1 MVCSQT
7 TKIGRKRSKH
17 YHGHQKMSEEKK
29 ILVVDDEPDNASI
42 FTMGLED
49 DGFKVDTFTDPLSAL
64 SAFKEDMRRRKYDL
78 LILDIKMPDMNGF
91 ELYEQIKKLDSKVK
105 VCFLTAFGEGYT
117 EEFKKMFPSSSLGV
131 SFIRKPIRVDDLVKK
146 VKEMIMT

>member
-1 MVCSQT
+1 
-7 TKIGRKRSKH
+7 
-17 YHGHQKMSEEKK
+17 MSEEKK
-29 ILVVDDEPDNASI
+29 RKVLVVEDEPDNASI

-64 SAFKEDMRRRKYDL
+64 SAFKEDKRRRKYDL

-91 ELYEQIKKLDSKVK
+91 ELYEQIKKIDDKVK
-105 VCFLTAFGEGYT
+105 VCFLTAYGEGYT

-131 SFIRKPIRVDDLVKK
+131 SFVRKPIRVDDLVKK
-146 VKEMIMT
+146 VKEMVKI

>member
-1 MVCSQT
+1 LGCQ
-7 TKIGRKRSKH
+7 
-17 YHGHQKMSEEKK
+17 GHRQMSEEKK

-49 DGFKVDTFTDPLSAL
+49 DGFKVDPFTDPLSAL
-64 SAFKEDMRRRKYDL
+64 SVFKEDKRRKYDL

-91 ELYEQIKKLDSKVK
+91 ELYEQIKKIDDKVK
-105 VCFLTAFGEGYT
+105 VCFLTAYGEGYT

-131 SFIRKPIRVDDLVKK
+131 SFIRKPIRIDELVKK
-146 VKEMIMT
+146 VKEMVMA

>member
-1 MVCSQT
+1 
-7 TKIGRKRSKH
+7 
-17 YHGHQKMSEEKK
+17 MSEEKK

-49 DGFKVDTFTDPLSAL
+49 DGFNVDTFTDPLLAL
-64 SAFKEDMRRRKYDL
+64 SAFKEDRRRRKYDL

-91 ELYEQIKKLDSKVK
+91 ELYEQIKKIDDKVK
-105 VCFLTAFGEGYT
+105 VCFLTAYGEGYT

-146 VKEMIMT
+146 VKEMVMA